1 MRAKTSPPL
10 IFNLYKPARL
20 GSLDL
25 VRSFKKKFLL
35 DPHRIGHFGTLDPF
49 ASGVMLVAVGG
60 AARLNEFIHEELP
73 KTYLAI
79 GKLGV
84 QTDTADWQGKI
95 KQVDDTAYSKK
106 VISSFDLKFLKERLE
121 EKFTGS
127 YWQTPPI
134 YSATKF
140 EGKAL
145 HEWARA
151 GVEIKKEPVER
162 FIHQIEIL
170 KYAYPYVGF
179 RVRAGSGTYI
189 RTLFEDMCFELGT
202 IGHLIGLVREGIG
215 DIHMR
220 DSLRPKFFN
229 SEFMSLGLKPE
240 EVIRYPRLELPEE
253 RKKAFLNGL
262 SSRLSQ
268 SVDSSRAWVM
278 SEGENWGLV
287 EKKNDEWKTLI
298 NFQALKLA
306 QSNLP

>member
-1 MRAKTSPPL
+1 MRAKNSPPL

-25 VRSFKKKFLL
+25 VRSFKKKFPL

-84 QTDTADWQGKI
+84 QTDTADWQGKV
-95 KQVDDTAYSKK
+95 KQIDDAAYSKQ
-106 VISSFDLKFLKERLE
+106 VISSFDLNFLKERLE
-121 EKFTGS
+121 EKFTGT

-140 EGKAL
+140 EGKPL

-151 GVEIKKEPVER
+151 GVEIKKEPVKR
-162 FIHQIEIL
+162 IIHHMEIL
-170 KYAYPYVGF
+170 KYSYPYVGF
-179 RVRAGSGTYI
+179 RVTAGSGTYV
-189 RTLFEDMCFELGT
+189 RTLFEDMSFELGT
-202 IGHLIGLVREGIG
+202 IGHLVGLVRESIG
-215 DIHMR
+215 RIHMR
-220 DSLRPKFFN
+220 DSLRPKN
-229 SEFMSLGLKPE
+229 LSSDFMALGMKPE
-240 EVIRYPRLELPEE
+240 EVISYPQIELPLE

-262 SSRLSQ
+262 SSRLTQKVETSK
-268 SVDSSRAWVM
+268 AWM
-278 SEGENWGLV
+278 MCEGENWGLV
-287 EKKNDEWKTLI
+287 EKKNEEWKTLI

-306 QSNLP
+306 HNSLP